1 MLGLG
6 SLLVFFFILWLTKD
20 EPYVPNKQRAH
31 NRMTRAHLKI
41 VKKNLTKI

>member
-20 EPYVPNKQRAH
+20 KPYVSNRQRA
-31 NRMTRAHLKI
+31 RGKMIQAHLKI
-41 VKKNLTKI
+41 AKRT

>member
-20 EPYVPNKQRAH
+20 KPYVSNRQRAH

-41 VKKNLTKI
+41 AKRT